1 MALWQGKSKRK
12 HTGGRY
18 RLARKKRKFEIAN
31 ERQSC
36 VVGPSRKKELR
47 TRGGGSKF
55 KLLGMEYI
63 NVVEL
68 GGSGKPT
75 KRRIAT
81 VLENPANPNYVRRNF
96 LTKGAIVQ
104 LDDKRKAKIT
114 SRPGQHGVI
123 NGIIIRD

>member
-1 MALWQGKSKRK
+1 MALWQGKSRRK

-18 RLARKKRKFEIAN
+18 RFARKKRKFEIAN

-36 VVGPSRKKELR
+36 VVGTTRKKELR

-55 KLLGMEYI
+55 KLLGEEYI
-63 NVVEL
+63 NVVEQ
-68 GGSGKPT
+68 GGSEKPT
-75 KRRIAT
+75 KRRIIT
-81 VLENPANPNYVRRNF
+81 VLENPANPHYVRRNF

-104 LDDKRKAKIT
+104 LDNKRKAKIT

-123 NGIIIRD
+123 NGIIIKD